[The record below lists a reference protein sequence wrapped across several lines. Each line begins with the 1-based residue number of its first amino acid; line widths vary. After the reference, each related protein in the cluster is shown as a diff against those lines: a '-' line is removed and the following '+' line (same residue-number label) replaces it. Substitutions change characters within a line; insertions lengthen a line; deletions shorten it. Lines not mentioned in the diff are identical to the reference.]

1 MHSEFQVHILNEEG
15 IQQAKDIAFLFDELL
30 TSLEAYCKP
39 GREFALVKTKL
50 EEASFFAKKSIANNP
65 DNQKVTS

>member
-1 MHSEFQVHILNEEG
+1 MHSEFQVHILNEDG
-15 IQQAKDIAFLFDELL
+15 AAKAKRIALLFDDLL
-30 TSLEAYCKP
+30 TSLETYCKP
-39 GREFALVKTKL
+39 GRELALVKTKL